1 MDRRVIG
8 RSGPAFVIGLLLIPG
23 VVVAQSQTPEE
34 AQLQAEQQ
42 AIDNEAAPAKDA
54 ARAEALASQ
63 FQVPASAVQDL
74 RGQQQGWGEITI
86 RLAMA
91 QELSKTDPATYPTM
105 ADALS
110 HVDALRSDGKGW
122 GQMAHELGFQLG
134 PVMREVKRVRP
145 EIPLATEGGRPERA
159 GRPVGGERPE
169 HPQRPERLHQPPGH
183 SGR

>member
-1 MDRRVIG
+1 MDRRAS
-8 RSGPAFVIGLLLIPG
+8 RRTAFVIGLLLMPA
-23 VVVAQSQTPEE
+23 VVWAQSQTPED

-63 FQVPASAVQDL
+63 FQVPADVVQGL
-74 RGQQQGWGEITI
+74 REKQRGWGEVTI
-86 RLAMA
+86 QLAMA
-91 QELSKTDPATYPTM
+91 QQLSKTDPATYPTV
-105 ADALS
+105 ADALTRI
-110 HVDALRSDGKGW
+110 DALRSDGKGW
-122 GQMAHELGFQLG
+122 GQMAHGLGFQLG

-145 EIPLATEGGRPERA
+145 EIPLATKEGRPERI
-159 GRPVGGERPE
+159 GRPAGVERPE